1 MRRRVCQVSDAVALP
16 MDVVKQRLQ
25 LPNSPYRGVWDCIVR
40 VSREEGMGAF
50 FRSYQTTLVMNVRLS
65 PSPPPPSQGV
75 VNQRACHVSSST
87 TDSSPRETNH
97 GLSHSGTVRPSPCLE
112 PGERAV
118 QVPYTMIHFAVYE
131 GAKQALGNHEDLE
144 ERLLTHIAAGG
155 AAGGIAAVSVLGDA
169 KSSRGDAKSSV
180 REAKSSLGD
189 AKSSLGDAKS
199 SVREAKSSLGDVQA
213 VTTPLDVVK
222 TRLQTDCALR
232 SKELVHALPALPR
245 MCDAM
250 ARW

>member
-1 MRRRVCQVSDAVALP
+1 
-16 MDVVKQRLQ
+16 
-25 LPNSPYRGVWDCIVR
+25 
-40 VSREEGMGAF
+40 
-50 FRSYQTTLVMNVRLS
+50 
-65 PSPPPPSQGV
+65 
-75 VNQRACHVSSST
+75 
-87 TDSSPRETNH
+87 
-97 GLSHSGTVRPSPCLE
+97 
-112 PGERAV
+112 V

-199 SVREAKSSLGDVQA
+199 SVREAKSSLGDAKSSVREA
-213 VTTPLDVVK
+213 K
-222 TRLQTDCALR
+222 
-232 SKELVHALPALPR
+232 S
-245 MCDAM
+245 
-250 ARW
+250 